1 MGKKEKAGKKK
12 GKGAEKTLEKTEK
25 KIKLKLKKNT
35 GEVCMQHSFCNCP
48 FTTNFSVTLL
58 SQDDV
63 ESIVKAIEE
72 EEKKRNEVKEV
83 KLKESPSHRSN
94 LSIVPH
100 PEAPEIVLFGG
111 EFHNG
116 QKVRCRN

>member
-1 MGKKEKAGKKK
+1 MEGM
-12 GKGAEKTLEKTEK
+12 L
-25 KIKLKLKKNT
+25 
-35 GEVCMQHSFCNCP
+35 HSSWNCP
-48 FTTNFSVTLL
+48 FTTNNFSLTFLL
-58 SQDDV
+58 QDDV

-116 QKVRCRN
+116 QKVRCSHTIYAICKFVKISLCSDFLKVKIVRGTCKKQ